1 MRPYRFKNHA
11 QSFIIQFGT
20 SVLPMFTQFFQTMAG
35 SFQHWTEWMQ
45 KHPKAMKNIVDG
57 IAVLGAAF
65 AGISVI
71 AFPIGTI
78 AKIAQFAA
86 MFAEGGALAGVAE
99 SAGTIMA
106 LLAGPV
112 GLIPALSAGVVALIL
127 FRKQW
132 GEALGRAIRA
142 IVDGWGPFWA
152 KVWKGI
158 QAYWNHPKTAVIQ
171 VAQGYVALGGGT
183 GKASDPFKA
192 VMNGGVLW
200 VNNSWLA
207 DIVESIIKGYAEG
220 GPTVPPAH
228 NAQTHVHNLHVDGKK
243 FATFVTKAKNR
254 SMRPAIHATTHGQG
268 TSYVTPFEVLDSL
281 HSPRVR

>member
-1 MRPYRFKNHA
+1 
-11 QSFIIQFGT
+11 
-20 SVLPMFTQFFQTMAG
+20 
-35 SFQHWTEWMQ
+35 MQ
-45 KHPKAMKNIVDG
+45 KNPEAMKRIVDG
-57 IAVLGAAF
+57 IAILGAAF
-65 AGISVI
+65 AGISAI
-71 AFPIGTI
+71 AFPVGII

-112 GLIPALSAGVVALIL
+112 GLIAALGAGVIGLIL

-132 GEALGRAIRA
+132 GEALGKAVRA

-158 QAYWNHPKTAVIQ
+158 QTYWNHPKTAVIQ

-192 VMNGGVLW
+192 VMNGGVLG

-207 DIVESIIKGYAEG
+207 DIVESIIKGYAKG
-220 GPTVPPAH
+220 GPNVPSGHDGHTHHVTV
-228 NAQTHVHNLHVDGKK
+228 NLDSKK
-243 FATFVTKAKNR
+243 VGAAIVRTKNR
-254 SMRPAIHATTHGQG
+254 TLSSALNSTTHGQG
-268 TSYVTPFEVLDSL
+268 TRYVSPFQTLQSL
-281 HSPRVR
+281 NAPHAR